1 MQPFS
6 VHSWPKAIA
15 HVDADAF
22 FVECERVTN
31 PSLRGKCVV
40 VGRERGIVTAL
51 SYEAKS
57 RGVKRGMRIFE
68 AKNIC
73 PEIVVI
79 ESDYEKYSMFSVRM
93 FDILRS
99 FSPAVEEYSID
110 EAFVDLTGLRRVHS
124 ASYFEIGKRIQ
135 KEIRRTLG
143 LSVSVGIA
151 PTKVVA
157 KIASKWRKP
166 AGLVAIKAKEI
177 HRYLGKVK
185 IEDVWGIGLNT
196 ASLLKKLGI
205 KTALDFALRDELYL
219 KRFLSKPYIQ
229 IWHELRGESVF
240 ELDLSKKEQKS
251 IHKAASFSPTADRD
265 FIFSELTKNLESACA
280 KARRYGLAA
289 GRILVFLKEQQFITR
304 SLEIKLTSKTN
315 LPIMLIPY
323 LKMAF
328 DRMYRKGV
336 LYRQTGVVLADLGV
350 KKMYDLFGGLTKA
363 KKATRIYEA
372 IDRINGKFGSGTLHL
387 APSSMYFKDN
397 HRHKTLNIVRLS
409 TVD

>member
-6 VHSWPKAIA
+6 VRSWPKAIA

-22 FVECERVTN
+22 FVECERVTD

-73 PEIVVI
+73 PEVVVI

-135 KEIRRTLG
+135 VEISRRLG

-177 HRYLGKVK
+177 HRFLGRVK

-229 IWHELRGESVF
+229 IWHELRGESVL
-240 ELDLSKKEQKS
+240 ELDLSRRKHKS
-251 IHKAASFSPTADRD
+251 IHKAASFPPTTDRN

-328 DRMYRKGV
+328 DKIYRKGV
-336 LYRQTGVVLADLGV
+336 LYRQTGVVLADLGT
-350 KKMYDLFGGLTKA
+350 KKMYGLFGELNKA
-363 KKATRIYEA
+363 KRAARVYEA
-372 IDRINGKFGSGTLHL
+372 IDSINDKFGKGTLHL
-387 APSSMYFKDN
+387 APSSMYFEVN
-397 HRHKTLNIVRLS
+397 HSQKTLDIVRLT

>member
-6 VHSWPKAIA
+6 VYSWPRAIA

-22 FVECERVTN
+22 FVECERVTD
-31 PSLRGKCVV
+31 PSLKGRCVV

-57 RGVKRGMRIFE
+57 RGIRRGMRIFE

-73 PEIVVI
+73 PEVVVI

-110 EAFVDLTGLRRVHS
+110 EAFIDLTGLRRVHS

-135 KEIRRTLG
+135 NEISRRLG

-151 PTKVVA
+151 PTKVVS

-166 AGLVAIKAKEI
+166 GGLVAIKAKEI
-177 HRYLGKVK
+177 HRYLGRVK

-196 ASLLKKLGI
+196 ASLLKKIGVN
-205 KTALDFALRDELYL
+205 TALDFALMDKVYL
-219 KRFLSKPYIQ
+219 ERFLSKPYIQ
-229 IWHELRGESVF
+229 IWHELRGESVL
-240 ELDLSKKEQKS
+240 ELDLSRRKHKS
-251 IHKAASFSPTADRD
+251 IHKANSFPPTADRD

-280 KARRYGLAA
+280 RARRYGLVA
-289 GRILVFLKEQQFITR
+289 GRVLVFLKEQQFITR
-304 SLEIKLTSKTN
+304 SFDIKLTSKTN

-323 LKMAF
+323 IKKAF
-328 DRMYRKGV
+328 DRMYKKGV
-336 LYRQTGVVLADLGV
+336 LYRQTGVVLADLGT
-350 KKMYDLFGGLTKA
+350 KKMYDLFGELAKA
-363 KKATRIYEA
+363 KKVDRVYKA
-372 IDRINGKFGSGTLHL
+372 IDSINGKFGMGTLHL
-387 APSSMYFKDN
+387 APSNMYFKTN
-397 HRHKTLNIVRLS
+397 RHRKTLDIVRLT